1 MVAASCRDKIS
12 PDRRIGDSRQPE
24 SICQS
29 RVSESARRW
38 GIHVETKGIAGTGN
52 PRCHPAS
59 YVFDHAAKPCRIH
72 RRCVQGEARIG
83 WAGGQPLVLSDQWR
97 GWPALLVPEQSRYR
111 RTESAFGGARGIAST
126 RAEPEAAA
134 QPDRNC
140 SSISGPSDT
149 RASGS
154 CASGSCASGSCASDA
169 CANGARRIH
178 VRER

>member
-1 MVAASCRDKIS
+1 MLGRMAAMVAASCCDKIS

-52 PRCHPAS
+52 PCCHPAS
-59 YVFDHAAKPCRIH
+59 YVFDHAAKPCRMH

-83 WAGGQPLVLSDQWR
+83 WAGGWPLVLSHQWR
-97 GWPALLVPEQSRYR
+97 GRPALLVPEQSRHR
-111 RTESAFGGARGIAST
+111 RNESAFGGARGIAST
-126 RAEPEAAA
+126 RAGPEGAA

-140 SSISGPSDT
+140 SSISDPSDT
-149 RASGS
+149 RASGA
-154 CASGSCASGSCASDA
+154 CASGA
-169 CANGARRIH
+169 CTNGARRIH
-178 VRER
+178 RIRER

>member
-83 WAGGQPLVLSDQWR
+83 WAGGWPLVLSHQWR
-97 GWPALLVPEQSRYR
+97 GRPALLVPEQSRHR
-111 RTESAFGGARGIAST
+111 RNESAFGGARGIAST
-126 RAEPEAAA
+126 RAGPEGAA
-134 QPDRNC
+134 QPDRNR

-149 RASGS
+149 
-154 CASGSCASGSCASDA
+154 CASGSCASDA
-169 CANGARRIH
+169 CANGRIHH